1 MTAAA
6 KVETILLAEVRGE
19 PAGFTSL
26 RVIPYLDQDTPY
38 AEVTQLY
45 VRADFR
51 RQGIANR
58 LVKAAED
65 MALERGA
72 TCVHILTGKDNLEA
86 QAFYRAAGYEVECLD
101 FEKFLVKG
109 AVRD

>member
-1 MTAAA
+1 
-6 KVETILLAEVRGE
+6 
-19 PAGFTSL
+19 
-26 RVIPYLDQDTPY
+26 VIPYLDQDTPY

-72 TCVHILTGKDNLEA
+72 TCVHILTGVNNVEA
-86 QAFYRAAGYEVECLD
+86 QAFYRAAGYDVECLD
-101 FEKFLVKG
+101 FEKFLKG
-109 AVRD
+109 GTARA